1 MSMPSFLLPSY
12 WLTMNPPNVWQGFGR
27 FTVLIFLVLL
37 VAGVVARM
45 RKQTALDRYT
55 VELYRRL
62 ASLCLTMGFLGLL
75 LFFLS
80 YEQTQLLGSRF
91 FYLVWFIGLIVWS
104 VSLVR
109 YLQKDIPAKRLQEQ
123 ERLAREKYLP
133 KRRK

>member
-1 MSMPSFLLPSY
+1 MNMPSFLLPSY
-12 WLTMNPPNVWQGFGR
+12 WLTMSPPNVWQGLGR
-27 FTVLIFLVLL
+27 FTVVLFLALL

-55 VELYRRL
+55 IELYRRL

-80 YEQTQLLGSRF
+80 YEQVQLLGSRF
-91 FYLVWFIGLIVWS
+91 FYLVWLIGLVVWS
-104 VSLVR
+104 ALLARYVR
-109 YLQKDIPAKRLQEQ
+109 KDIPAKRLQEQ